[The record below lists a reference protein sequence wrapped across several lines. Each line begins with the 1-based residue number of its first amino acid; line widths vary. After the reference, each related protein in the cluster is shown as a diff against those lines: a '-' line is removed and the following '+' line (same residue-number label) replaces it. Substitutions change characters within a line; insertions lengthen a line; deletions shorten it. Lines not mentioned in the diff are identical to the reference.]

1 MKRTVS
7 VLLVLV
13 LALAEPALAL
23 VEGRQVMYVGGTVAG
38 VKEGAIGAFDTTNV
52 ESLVFEV
59 AGSKLQIPYSA
70 VQRFWV
76 SEELARRM
84 GVVSTLVVVM
94 LKHRRRRHFVEIH
107 FADSAGQNQAAIF
120 EVSKDMSKTIH
131 AVLRARVP
139 QPKR

>member
-13 LALAEPALAL
+13 LALDEPALAL

-84 GVVSTLVVVM
+84 GVRDPVFAMSARRTARLV
-94 LKHRRRRHFVEIH
+94 
-107 FADSAGQNQAAIF
+107 ASPAAQLLR
-120 EVSKDMSKTIH
+120 EP
-131 AVLRARVP
+131 VLGACR
-139 QPKR
+139 